1 MSKGSSYISLF
12 LSAPGLSQPVFVGFP
27 GMELFEE
34 ALQKWEQALSI
45 RQRDSACTS
54 TPVPWDS
61 SKQQESM
68 SENISEVGAH
78 MLKGQ
83 PECWKQ

>member
-1 MSKGSSYISLF
+1 M
-12 LSAPGLSQPVFVGFP
+12 VGFP

-45 RQRDSACTS
+45 RQRDSASTS

-61 SKQQESM
+61 RKQQESM
-68 SENISEVGAH
+68 SENISEVGPTCWKASLEAVNSGR
-78 MLKGQ
+78 LKGEQ
-83 PECWKQ
+83 IKGRVRPGSV